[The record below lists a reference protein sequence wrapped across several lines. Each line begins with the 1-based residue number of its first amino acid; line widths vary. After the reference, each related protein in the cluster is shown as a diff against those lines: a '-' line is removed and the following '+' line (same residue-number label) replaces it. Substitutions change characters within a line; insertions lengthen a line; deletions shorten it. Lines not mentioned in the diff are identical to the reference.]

1 MHNPLGSQAIG
12 RVPHYFRR
20 MSIRSPLLL
29 AIALL
34 GGPLCSACENPAP
47 AVDPAALLR
56 QAEEQAGSRLFS
68 YPRVVLSGQL
78 DSIMSYWAPDVRIF
92 ENEARVRGDSA
103 LRAIGKQFFAQFD
116 VTRLAY
122 APTETVAHDSDSVV
136 YQFGY
141 FTEDSRR
148 KGRTAVTNA
157 GNNFAARWVRD
168 AAGTWRFQR
177 LFATPAPRPSAPI
190 PTVPAIP
197 PVPGP
202 APDKATI
209 SQRMADYTHAL
220 TTHDPVRIL
229 AFWAEDGRYME
240 PNIELNDKPAITR
253 FVNERYDGRK
263 SELVDLS
270 GEEVF
275 VHQGVAYVLGS
286 CSPCLVPG
294 STRRHSYIVRWKSH
308 ADGKWLID
316 RFIATL
322 APPGPDPL
330 DRPRHQP

>member
-1 MHNPLGSQAIG
+1 MHDPLGSQAIG

-20 MSIRSPLLL
+20 MPIKSSLP

-34 GGPLCSACENPAP
+34 GGLFSTACEKPAP
-47 AVDPAALLR
+47 AVDASALLR

-68 YPRVVLSGQL
+68 YPRAVLSGQL
-78 DSIMSYWAPDVRIF
+78 DSIMSYWAPDIRIF
-92 ENEARVRGDSA
+92 ENEAQVRGDSA

-148 KGRTAVTNA
+148 KGQTAVTNA

-168 AAGTWRFQR
+168 AAGTWRFHR
-177 LFATPAPRPSAPI
+177 FIATPAPRPSAPI
-190 PTVPAIP
+190 STVPAIP

-209 SQRMADYTHAL
+209 SQRMSDYTGAL
-220 TTHDPVRIL
+220 VTHNPERIL
-229 AFWAEDGRYME
+229 AFWSEDGRYME
-240 PNIELNDKPAITR
+240 PNIELNDKLAITR
-253 FVNERYDGRK
+253 FVNERYAGRK
-263 SELVDLS
+263 AEMVDLS
-270 GEEVF
+270 GEEIF
-275 VHQGVAYVLGS
+275 LHQGVAYVIGT
-286 CSPCLVPG
+286 CNPCLVPG
-294 STRRHSYIVRWKSH
+294 STRRRSYIVRWKNT

-322 APPGPDPL
+322 APRG
-330 DRPRHQP
+330 H